1 MAKEVNIYILT
12 MDRSDQI
19 QLPVV
24 PPQIAMEYESE
35 HIVYNTIRQGEIN
48 LLGLE
53 KLTRLTIESFFP
65 ISERPYSRNKDMFGW
80 AYVDKLRQWQKDRIP
95 VRVIF
100 TDTPINELM
109 SISKITPSVRTGNGD
124 VYYTLEL
131 VGFKEIKLEEVK
143 K

>member
-1 MAKEVNIYILT
+1 MAKEVNIHILT

-24 PPQIAMEYESE
+24 PPEIAMEYESE

-53 KLTRLTIESFFP
+53 KLTHLTIESFFP

-80 AYVDKLRQWQKDRIP
+80 EYVEKLRQWQKDRIP

-109 SISKITPSVRTGNGD
+109 SISKIIPRLTTGNGD

-131 VGFKEIKLEEVK
+131 VGFKEIKLEEIK